1 MIRRFSVC
9 LMDYDN
15 VRILCFFLMGGGD
28 GVCFPGILINGQFS
42 GPNIMTISLSMSTTT
57 CQSLSSSPG
66 EKALFLFLVSNLIGC
81 VWCLV
86 ISLIRSRTNQ
96 ETIKIISRKYFCFQ
110 VFFIMCVTKKHVCF
124 LTLC

>member
-1 MIRRFSVC
+1 
-9 LMDYDN
+9 MDYDN
-15 VRILCFFLMGGGD
+15 VRILCFFLMDGGD
-28 GVCFPGILINGQFS
+28 GVCFQGILINGQFS

-66 EKALFLFLVSNLIGC
+66 EKALFLFFVSNLIGC

-96 ETIKIISRKYFCFQ
+96 ETIKIISRKYLCFQ